1 MENKEIVEKGLEK
14 LKETLEKIKGFYQ
27 DKDLSCCERELKV
40 LTSNEYFL
48 GVAEMMELL
57 IKKEY
62 HWSTTDKES
71 FRIVTID
78 TSGNEETI
86 YTL

>member
-14 LKETLEKIKGFYQ
+14 LKVTLEKIKEFYQ
-27 DKDLSCCERELKV
+27 MEGLSNSERSIEILS
-40 LTSNEYFL
+40 LNQYFS
-48 GVAEMMELL
+48 GIAEMMEL
-57 IKKEY
+57 ISKKEY
-62 HWSTTDKES
+62 HWSTTDKKS

-78 TSGNEETI
+78 TSDNEETI